1 MASMYPPK
9 ASFRFTAAALS
20 LVFVP
25 GIAHAHITLNDP
37 PARNPAADL
46 KEGPCGLGAGDT
58 RTTDPTKIT
67 TYTAGETI
75 EIQFTETVPHNSH
88 YRVQLSSTGDAGF
101 VDPTGYDDRELGPND
116 LLQSEDDP
124 APSGFEAE
132 EHTVMVT
139 LPDEPCEECTLQL
152 IQVMTDKPPFTAGG
166 DDIYYQCADIVIL
179 PGEGGGTGGAG
190 TGGGDGAGGGVGVG
204 GGVGTGG
211 TVGAGGALIAAGG
224 SIGSGGQGNIGS
236 GGATTGTGGTATTSG
251 GAPSG
256 AGGGGD
262 GVPPGSMGGCSLP
275 AAPVGLGSA
284 GWLAL
289 GGLGWLSLRRR
300 RST

>member
-1 MASMYPPK
+1 MYPPK
-9 ASFRFTAAALS
+9 ASLRFLAAAFVL
-20 LVFVP
+20 VP
-25 GIAHAHITLNDP
+25 GVAHAHITLNDP

-58 RTTDPTKIT
+58 RTTDPEKIT
-67 TYTAGETI
+67 TYTAGEEIT
-75 EIQFTETVPHNSH
+75 IQFTETVQHDSH
-88 YRVQLSSTGDAGF
+88 YRVQLSKTGDAGF
-101 VDPTGYDDRELGPND
+101 VDPTSYDDRDLGPND

-124 APSGFEAE
+124 APGGFDPE
-132 EHTVMVT
+132 EHTIMVT

-190 TGGGDGAGGGVGVG
+190 SGGGDGAGGGVGDG
-204 GGVGTGG
+204 GSGVGTGG
-211 TVGAGGALIAAGG
+211 TVTGTGG
-224 SIGSGGQGNIGS
+224 SVGSGGQGNVGS
-236 GGATTGTGGTATTSG
+236 GGASTGTGGTVTTASG

-256 AGGGGD
+256 AGGSLAD
-262 GVPPGSMGGCSLP
+262 DVPPPAMGGCSLP

-300 RST
+300 RSV